1 MSRRSAWFLAAL
13 LAVECGHEEPASVP
27 DSTALRAVDAQ
38 LSGERVGPV
47 PVSASPASLAR
58 YARVV
63 RDTEE
68 LGSEGIAE
76 SVVVLA
82 VRSDT
87 VRAVHDSGRIYRMDV
102 NTLTFRTAD
111 SLGVGTTIARLLKE
125 PGVYAVGGEGAVF
138 VVVPRHCGMSFRLA
152 ESGGLG
158 DAPSDSITSAQLRQL
173 PPETRVSEVL
183 VFGCRQARASSAP
196 PR

>member
-1 MSRRSAWFLAAL
+1 MSRRGACV
-13 LAVECGHEEPASVP
+13 LAVVLAMGCGHGESPSVP
-27 DSTALRAVDAQ
+27 DSTALRAAAAP
-38 LSGERVGPV
+38 LSGERVGPI
-47 PVSASPASLAR
+47 PVSASPAALAR

-68 LGSEGIAE
+68 LGMEAIPE
-76 SVVVLA
+76 SVVVLV
-82 VRSDT
+82 VRGDT
-87 VRAVHDSGRIYRMDV
+87 VRAVHDSGRIYRLGV
-102 NTLTFRTAD
+102 NTPSFRTSD
-111 SLGVGTTIARLLKE
+111 SLGVGTTLARLLKE

-138 VVVPRHCGMSFRLA
+138 VVDPRRCGMSFRLA

-183 VFGCRQARASSAP
+183 VFGCGQPKAVKAP
-196 PR
+196 SR